1 MTTATTEAVNS
12 TFKSTKPA
20 ILNFPQLDQAKKY
33 KDPATGTVADKAY
46 FTLQAV
52 FSKDHPDIAKIK
64 AAAVA
69 VAKEKWPG
77 RDIGQDYK
85 NGTIGMPW
93 ELGDAKIAELN
104 DKANKKGKKAPNT
117 EHLVGAFI
125 LKAKTGEDK
134 PPILTLIEN
143 GTALILDN
151 ATLVAQNKNKFYSG
165 VEALLV
171 LNFRAGTFAKR
182 DYVTAYIRQVTS
194 LNIGKKLVGGEVETF
209 ADYVGK
215 ETTENPLNDEIPF

>member
-1 MTTATTEAVNS
+1 MTEVATQAVNS

-20 ILNFPQLDQAKKY
+20 ILNFPQLTEAKKF
-33 KDPATGTVADKAY
+33 KDPVTGVVADKAY
-46 FTLQAV
+46 FTTQAV
-52 FSKDHPDIAKIK
+52 FSKDHPDIARIK

-77 RDIGQDYK
+77 RDIAADYK
-85 NGTIGMPW
+85 SGAIGMPW
-93 ELGDAKIAELN
+93 ELGDAKIAELTA
-104 DKANKKGKKAPNT
+104 KATAKNKKAPET
-117 EHLVGAFI
+117 GHLVGALI

-134 PPILTLIEN
+134 PPILTLIE
-143 GTALILDN
+143 GGAATILDSG
-151 ATLVAQNKNKFYSG
+151 TLVAQNKNKFYSG
-165 VEALLV
+165 VDALLV

-194 LNIGKKLVGGEVETF
+194 LNTGKKLVGGEVETF
-209 ADYVGK
+209 SDYVGK